1 MPTSFVVE
9 AQNIESVLRELR
21 QVDKDLPKE
30 LRKEMKT
37 AVEPLARRIAGNVFQ
52 FSPLSGFDP
61 AVVDKKT
68 GRGNPRSRFRYKAPT
83 AIVRTPMGTRA
94 RRSGTFSVVSI
105 RVRARKGFAG
115 FAMMELAGSKSQG
128 NTPQG
133 RGFIRALNSRVP
145 IQGGLG
151 RWVIPE
157 FKASDAPVRKEA
169 VDILAKYA
177 EKVSRRLR

>member
-1 MPTSFVVE
+1 
-9 AQNIESVLRELR
+9 
-21 QVDKDLPKE
+21 
-30 LRKEMKT
+30 
-37 AVEPLARRIAGNVFQ
+37 
-52 FSPLSGFDP
+52 
-61 AVVDKKT
+61 
-68 GRGNPRSRFRYKAPT
+68 
-83 AIVRTPMGTRA
+83 
-94 RRSGTFSVVSI
+94 
-105 RVRARKGFAG
+105 
-115 FAMMELAGSKSQG
+115 LAGSKSQG

-157 FKASDAPVRKEA
+157 FKASGAPVRKEA